1 MKTLDSLLPSWLY
14 GKCFSVETRAPWNNN
29 SQFNTVVL
37 GVWVPLCP
45 LPSYFLSTELSI
57 TLDKAPPQRQKRG
70 GVREREGGL
79 LPTHTT
85 PLFLILFLHSVVSS
99 RCRELSAVFEQVLH
113 DFSLLVIVYVRL
125 SPLSGGVVVTG
136 IVRVSGRFVCSC
148 FIVLCSTVF
157 ERWVGWF
164 SAEPAVYKVRLLILQ
179 ELLVIEQQIPEGKG
193 KELLD
198 LHVISSRHSSSSSSS
213 SKGK

>member
-1 MKTLDSLLPSWLY
+1 MVNAFQWKREHHEERN
-14 GKCFSVETRAPWNNN
+14 KN
-29 SQFNTVVL
+29 SQINTVVL
-37 GVWVPLCP
+37 GALSPTVPSSLLLP
-45 LPSYFLSTELSI
+45 LHRYCQF

-79 LPTHTT
+79 LPTHST

-148 FIVLCSTVF
+148 FIVLCSTVI
-157 ERWVGWF
+157 GWF
-164 SAEPAVYKVRLLILQ
+164 LISLSVG
-179 ELLVIEQQIPEGKG
+179 LVGSPQSQR
-193 KELLD
+193 
-198 LHVISSRHSSSSSSS
+198 STR
-213 SKGK
+213 

>member
-1 MKTLDSLLPSWLY
+1 
-14 GKCFSVETRAPWNNN
+14 
-29 SQFNTVVL
+29 
-37 GVWVPLCP
+37 
-45 LPSYFLSTELSI
+45 
-57 TLDKAPPQRQKRG
+57 
-70 GVREREGGL
+70 VREREGGL
-79 LPTHTT
+79 LPTHST
-85 PLFLILFLHSVVSS
+85 PFFLILFLHSVVSS

-148 FIVLCSTVF
+148 FIVLCSTVI
-157 ERWVGWF
+157 GWF
-164 SAEPAVYKVRLLILQ
+164 LISLSIGLVGSPQSAVYKVRLLILQ

-198 LHVISSRHSSSSSSS
+198 LHVISSRVVVVVVVVVVVDIVVVVVV
-213 SKGK
+213 K